1 MSGLDWIV
9 LFTTLSTIVVYGI
22 YKSRGTVN
30 IDGFLLGNKSFPWY
44 HVTLS
49 VMATQAS
56 AITFLSAPGLAF
68 SSGMAFVQFYF
79 GLPLAMIVLCITFV
93 PIFHRLKV
101 YTAYEFLENR
111 FDLKTRALT
120 AFLFLVQRGLSTG
133 ISIYAAS
140 IILSTVLNIDTTFTT
155 VFIGSVVII
164 YTVYG
169 GTKAVSYTQLL
180 QMSVI
185 FSGLLL
191 AGILVVN
198 LLPETVGFGKAL
210 QIAGKMGRTNAIDF
224 SFDWNNQYTV
234 WSGLIGGFFLQ
245 LSYFGTDQSQV
256 GRYLTGSSISQS
268 RLGLLMNGLVKIPMQ
283 FLILLIGVL
292 VFTFY
297 QYHQPPVFFN
307 SYELG
312 KLEKSQYAPELN
324 KIKSDY
330 TNAFNDKQTE
340 VKKLEI
346 ALDANDESAIN
357 SQRVLLQNADKKT
370 KAIRQ
375 QAVDLMQKNDPD
387 ADTNDNNYV
396 FLSFITRYLPH
407 GLIGL
412 LIAIV
417 FLASMGSTASALNS
431 LASTTVIDIYKRLI
445 NKQDSDKKYLSVSR
459 WATVIWGFFCILMA
473 LYASKMG
480 NLIEA
485 VNILGSLFYGT
496 ILGIFVVAFYLKKIG
511 GSATFMAA
519 IITEVIVFA
528 CWWSN
533 IMAFLWLNVVGCVL
547 LVVFAYAIQIK
558 ENRKSRLVPEVRR
571 VSPD

>member
-1 MSGLDWIV
+1 MSGIDWIV
-9 LFTTLSTIVVYGI
+9 LITTLLIIVAYGI
-22 YKSRGTVN
+22 YKSRGTAN
-30 IDGFLLGNKSFPWY
+30 IEGYLLGNHALPWY
-44 HVTLS
+44 GVTLS

-79 GLPLAMIVLCITFV
+79 GLPLAMIVLSITFV
-93 PIFHRLKV
+93 PIFHKLKV

-120 AFLFLVQRGLSTG
+120 AFLFLIQRGLSTG
-133 ISIYAAS
+133 ITIYAPS
-140 IILSTVLNIDTTFTT
+140 IILSTILDIDTTVTT
-155 VFIGSVVII
+155 LFIGGLVIS

-169 GTKAVSYTQLL
+169 GTKAVSYTQML
-180 QMSVI
+180 QMAVI
-185 FSGLLL
+185 FLGILI
-191 AGILVVN
+191 AGILVVKM
-198 LLPETVGFGKAL
+198 LPESVGFGKAL

-256 GRYLTGSSISQS
+256 GRYLTGSSVGQS
-268 RLGLLMNGLVKIPMQ
+268 RLGLLMNGLLKIPMQ

-297 QYHQPPVFFN
+297 QYHQPPIFFN

-312 KLEKSQYAPELN
+312 KLEKSPYNKELDQ
-324 KIKSDY
+324 IKSDY
-330 TNAFNDKQTE
+330 SNAFNEKQAE
-340 VKKLEI
+340 INRLEQ
-346 ALDANDESAIN
+346 AMDAKDEAGIN
-357 SQRVLLQNADKKT
+357 TQRKILENADKKT

-375 QAVDLMQKNDPD
+375 QAVDLMKKNDPD
-387 ADTNDNNYV
+387 AETNDNNYV
-396 FLSFITRYLPH
+396 FLSFVTKYLPQ

-412 LIAIV
+412 LIAII
-417 FLASMGSTASALNS
+417 FLASMGSTSSALNS
-431 LASTTVIDIYKRLI
+431 LASTTVIDIYKRLV
-445 NKQDSDKKYLSVSR
+445 NPNASDEKYLSVSR
-459 WATVIWGFFCILMA
+459 WTTIIWGLFCILMA

-496 ILGIFVVAFYLKKIG
+496 ILGIFIVAFYLKKIG
-511 GSATFMAA
+511 GAATFTAA
-519 IITEVIVFA
+519 IITEIIVFS
-528 CWWSN
+528 CWMLDL
-533 IMAFLWLNVVGCVL
+533 MAFLWLNVVGCL
-547 LVVFAYAIQIK
+547 LVMLIAMILQKFQKNVDQA
-558 ENRKSRLVPEVRR
+558 PEI
-571 VSPD
+571 

>member
-1 MSGLDWIV
+1 MSGIDWIV
-9 LFTTLSTIVVYGI
+9 LFATLFIIVAYGI
-22 YKSRGTVN
+22 YKSRGAKN

-44 HVTLS
+44 SVTLS

-68 SSGMAFVQFYF
+68 SSGMSFVQFYF

-93 PIFHRLKV
+93 PIFHKLKV
-101 YTAYEFLENR
+101 YTAYEFLEKR

-133 ISIYAAS
+133 ITIYAPS
-140 IILSTVLNIDTTFTT
+140 IILSTILDIDTTYTT
-155 VFIGSVVII
+155 LFIGGLVVT

-169 GTKAVSYTQLL
+169 GTKAVSYTQML
-180 QMSVI
+180 QMTVI
-185 FSGLLL
+185 FSGLLV
-191 AGILVVN
+191 AGILVVQ
-198 LLPETVGFGKAL
+198 LLPESVGFGKAL

-256 GRYLTGSSISQS
+256 GRYLTGSSVAQS

-297 QYHQPPVFFN
+297 QYTQPPVFFN

-312 KLEKSQYAPELN
+312 KLEKSAYGKDLE
-324 KIKSDY
+324 KIKADYSD
-330 TNAFNDKQTE
+330 AFIKKQAE
-340 VKKLEI
+340 IRQLEL
-346 ALDANDESAIN
+346 ALDAQDEQAIN
-357 SQRVLLQNADKKT
+357 AHRIILEAADKKT

-375 QAVDLMQKNDPD
+375 QAVDLMKKNDPE
-387 ADTNDNNYV
+387 AETNDNNYV
-396 FLSFITRYLPH
+396 FLSFVTRYLPQ

-412 LIAIV
+412 LIAII

-431 LASTTVIDIYKRLI
+431 LASTTVVDIYKRLI
-445 NKQDSDKKYLSVSR
+445 NQNASDEKYLSVSR
-459 WATVIWGFFCILMA
+459 WITIMWGLLSLIMA
-473 LYASKMG
+473 LFASKMG
-480 NLIEA
+480 NLLDA

-496 ILGIFVVAFYLKKIG
+496 ILGIFVVGFYLKKIG
-511 GSATFMAA
+511 GSATFIAA
-519 IITEVIVFA
+519 LVTEVIVFS
-528 CWWSN
+528 CWMMDV
-533 IMAFLWLNVVGCVL
+533 MAFLWLNVVGCVL
-547 LVVFAYAIQIK
+547 VVLIASILQRFKKK
-558 ENRKSRLVPEVRR
+558 ELEKPTI
-571 VSPD
+571 

>member
-1 MSGLDWIV
+1 MSGIDWIV
-9 LFTTLSTIVVYGI
+9 LVATLFIIVAYGI
-22 YKSRGTVN
+22 YKSRGTKN
-30 IDGFLLGNKSFPWY
+30 IDGYLLGNKSFPWY
-44 HVTLS
+44 SVTLS

-68 SSGMAFVQFYF
+68 SSGMSFVQFYF

-93 PIFHRLKV
+93 PIFHKLKV
-101 YTAYEFLENR
+101 YTAYEFLEKR

-133 ISIYAAS
+133 ITIYAPS
-140 IILSTVLNIDTTFTT
+140 IILSTILDIDTTYTT
-155 VFIGSVVII
+155 LFIGGLVVT

-169 GTKAVSYTQLL
+169 GTKAVSYTQML
-180 QMSVI
+180 QMTVI
-185 FSGLLL
+185 FSGLLV
-191 AGILVVN
+191 AGILVVQ
-198 LLPETVGFGKAL
+198 LLPESVGFGKAL

-256 GRYLTGSSISQS
+256 GRYLTGSSVAQS

-297 QYHQPPVFFN
+297 QYTQPPVFFN

-312 KLEKSQYAPELN
+312 KLEKSAYGKDLE
-324 KIKSDY
+324 KIKADYSD
-330 TNAFNDKQTE
+330 AFIKKQAE
-340 VKKLEI
+340 IRQLEL
-346 ALDANDESAIN
+346 ALDAEDEQAIN
-357 SQRVLLQNADKKT
+357 AHRIILEAADKKT

-375 QAVDLMQKNDPD
+375 QAVDLMKKNDPE
-387 ADTNDNNYV
+387 AETNDNNYV
-396 FLSFITRYLPH
+396 FLSFVTRYLPQ

-412 LIAIV
+412 LIAII

-431 LASTTVIDIYKRLI
+431 LASTTVVDIYKRLI
-445 NKQDSDKKYLSVSR
+445 NQNASDEKYLSVSR
-459 WATVIWGFFCILMA
+459 WITIMWGLLSLLMA
-473 LYASKMG
+473 LFASKMG
-480 NLIEA
+480 NLLEA

-496 ILGIFVVAFYLKKIG
+496 ILGIFVVGFYLKKIG
-511 GSATFMAA
+511 GSATFIAA
-519 IITEVIVFA
+519 LITEVIVFS
-528 CWWSN
+528 CWMMDV
-533 IMAFLWLNVVGCVL
+533 MAFLWLNVVGCVL
-547 LVVFAYAIQIK
+547 VVLIASILQRFKKNALEKPTI
-558 ENRKSRLVPEVRR
+558 
-571 VSPD
+571 

>member
-9 LFTTLSTIVVYGI
+9 LFGTLLIITVYGV
-22 YKSRGTVN
+22 YKSRGATN

-44 HVTLS
+44 YVTLS

-93 PIFHRLKV
+93 PIFHKLKI

-155 VFIGSVVII
+155 IFIGTVVVL

-185 FSGLLL
+185 FTGLFV
-191 AGILVVN
+191 AGVVVVN
-198 LLPETVGFGKAL
+198 LLPSGVGFGKAL
-210 QIAGKMGRTNAIDF
+210 QIAGKMGRTNVIDF
-224 SFDWNNQYTV
+224 DFDWNNQYTV

-307 SYELG
+307 RYELG
-312 KLEKSQYAPELN
+312 KLEKSQFAPELN
-324 KIKSDY
+324 RIKADY
-330 TNAFNDKQTE
+330 ALAFRNKQLE
-340 VKKLEI
+340 VNRLDV
-346 ALDANDESAIN
+346 ALDANDENKIN
-357 SQRVLLQNADKKT
+357 SQRVLLKAADEKT
-370 KAIRQ
+370 KAIRKE
-375 QAVDLMQKNDPD
+375 AVDLMVKNDPN
-387 ADTNDNNYV
+387 ADTNDNNYI
-396 FLSFITRYLPH
+396 FLSFVTKYLPH

-412 LIAIV
+412 LIAII

-431 LASTTVIDIYKRLI
+431 LASTTVIDIYKRLL
-445 NKQDSDKKYLSVSR
+445 NKHDTDEKYLSVSR
-459 WATVIWGFFCILMA
+459 WSTFIWGFFCILMA

-511 GSATFMAA
+511 GSATFKAA
-519 IITEVIVFA
+519 IITEVVVFA
-528 CWWSN
+528 CWWSD
-533 IMAFLWLNVVGCVL
+533 IMAFLWLNVVGCI
-547 LVVFAYAIQIK
+547 LVMFFAQIFQLINNKKAKAITI
-558 ENRKSRLVPEVRR
+558 
-571 VSPD
+571 

>member
-9 LFTTLSTIVVYGI
+9 LFTTLLVIVIYGV
-22 YKSRGTVN
+22 YKSRGTDN

-44 HVTLS
+44 YVTLS

-93 PIFHRLKV
+93 PIFHKLKI
-101 YTAYEFLENR
+101 YTAYEFLETR

-140 IILSTVLNIDTTFTT
+140 IILSTVLNINTTFTT
-155 VFIGSVVII
+155 VFIGSVVIL

-185 FSGLLL
+185 FAGLFV
-191 AGILVVN
+191 AGVVVVK

-224 SFDWNNQYTV
+224 KFDWNNQYTV

-256 GRYLTGSSISQS
+256 GRYLTGSSIGQS

-297 QYHQPPVFFN
+297 QYQQPPIFFN
-307 SYELG
+307 RYELG
-312 KLEKSQYAPELN
+312 KLEKSEYAPELN
-324 KIKSDY
+324 RIKSNY
-330 TNAFNDKQTE
+330 AEAFKNKQLE
-340 VKKLEI
+340 VNRLEV
-346 ALDANDESAIN
+346 ALDANDEQTIN
-357 SQRVLLQNADKKT
+357 SQRVLLQAADEKT
-370 KAIRQ
+370 KAIRKE
-375 QAVDLMQKNDPD
+375 AIDLMVKNDPD

-396 FLSFITRYLPH
+396 FLSFVTRYLPH

-417 FLASMGSTASALNS
+417 FLASMGSTAGALNS

-445 NKQDSDKKYLSVSR
+445 NTGATDEKYLSVSR
-459 WATVIWGFFCILMA
+459 WSTVVWGIFCLLMA

-511 GSATFMAA
+511 GSATFWAA
-519 IITEVIVFA
+519 IMTEVVVFA
-528 CWWSN
+528 CWQAN
-533 IMAFLWLNVVGCVL
+533 IMAFLWLNVVGCL
-547 LVVFAYAIQIK
+547 LVMIFAQAIQWVNNGRNK
-558 ENRKSRLVPEVRR
+558 AVTA
-571 VSPD
+571 

>member
-1 MSGLDWIV
+1 MSGIDWIV
-9 LFTTLSTIVVYGI
+9 LITTLLVIVAYGI
-22 YKSRGTVN
+22 YKSRGTEN
-30 IDGFLLGNKSFPWY
+30 IEGYLLGNQSFPWY
-44 HVTLS
+44 SVTLS

-79 GLPLAMIVLCITFV
+79 GLPLAMIVLSITFV
-93 PIFHRLKV
+93 PIFHKLKV

-120 AFLFLVQRGLSTG
+120 AFLFLIQRGLSTG
-133 ISIYAAS
+133 ITIYAPS
-140 IILSTVLNIDTTFTT
+140 IILSTILDIDTTVTT
-155 VFIGSVVII
+155 LFIGGLVIS

-169 GTKAVSYTQLL
+169 GTKAVSYTQML
-180 QMSVI
+180 QMAVI
-185 FSGLLL
+185 FSGILI
-191 AGILVVN
+191 AGILVVKM
-198 LLPETVGFGKAL
+198 LPETVGFGKAL

-256 GRYLTGSSISQS
+256 GRYLTGSSVGQS
-268 RLGLLMNGLVKIPMQ
+268 RLGLLMNGLLKIPMQ

-297 QYHQPPVFFN
+297 QYHQPPIFFN

-312 KLEKSQYAPELN
+312 KLEKSPYNKELE
-324 KIKSDY
+324 KIKTDY
-330 TNAFNDKQTE
+330 SNAFTEKQAE
-340 VKKLEI
+340 INRLEQ
-346 ALDANDESAIN
+346 AMDAKDETAIN
-357 SQRVLLQNADKKT
+357 TQRTILENADKKT

-375 QAVDLMQKNDPD
+375 KAVDLMKKNDPD
-387 ADTNDNNYV
+387 AETNDNNYV
-396 FLSFITRYLPH
+396 FLSFVTKYLPQ

-412 LIAIV
+412 LIAII
-417 FLASMGSTASALNS
+417 FLASMGSTSSALNS
-431 LASTTVIDIYKRLI
+431 LASTTVIDIYKRLV
-445 NKQDSDKKYLSVSR
+445 NPNASDEKYLSVSR
-459 WATVIWGFFCILMA
+459 WTTIIWGLFCILMA

-496 ILGIFVVAFYLKKIG
+496 ILGIFIVAFYLKKIG
-511 GSATFMAA
+511 GAATFTAA
-519 IITEVIVFA
+519 IITEIIVFS
-528 CWWSN
+528 CWMLDL
-533 IMAFLWLNVVGCVL
+533 MAFLWLNVVGCVL
-547 LVVFAYAIQIK
+547 VMLIAVILQNFQKNTVKA
-558 ENRKSRLVPEVRR
+558 EV
-571 VSPD
+571 

>member
-1 MSGLDWIV
+1 MSGIDWIV
-9 LFTTLSTIVVYGI
+9 LFATLFIIVAYGI
-22 YKSRGTVN
+22 YKSRGTEN

-44 HVTLS
+44 SVTLS

-68 SSGMAFVQFYF
+68 SSGMSFVQFYF

-93 PIFHRLKV
+93 PIYHKLKV
-101 YTAYEFLENR
+101 YTAYEFLEKR

-133 ISIYAAS
+133 ITIYAPS
-140 IILSTVLNIDTTFTT
+140 IILSTILDIDTTYTT
-155 VFIGSVVII
+155 LFIGGIVVT

-169 GTKAVSYTQLL
+169 GTKAVSYTQML
-180 QMSVI
+180 QMTVI
-185 FSGLLL
+185 FTGLLV
-191 AGILVVN
+191 AGILVVQ
-198 LLPETVGFGKAL
+198 LLPESVGFGKAL

-256 GRYLTGSSISQS
+256 GRYLTGSSVGQS

-297 QYHQPPVFFN
+297 QYNQPPIFFN

-312 KLEKSQYAPELN
+312 KLEKSAYGNDLE

-330 TNAFNDKQTE
+330 SNAFVEKQAE
-340 VKKLEI
+340 INRLEI
-346 ALDANDESAIN
+346 ALDAKDETAIN
-357 SQRVLLQNADKKT
+357 TQRTILEASDKKT

-375 QAVDLMQKNDPD
+375 QAVDLMKKNDPE
-387 ADTNDNNYV
+387 AETNDNNYV
-396 FLSFITRYLPH
+396 FLSFVTRYLPQ

-412 LIAIV
+412 LVAII

-431 LASTTVIDIYKRLI
+431 LASTTVVDIYKRLI
-445 NKQDSDKKYLSVSR
+445 NQNASDEKYLSVSR
-459 WATVIWGFFCILMA
+459 WITIMWGILSLLMA

-480 NLIEA
+480 NLLEA

-496 ILGIFVVAFYLKKIG
+496 ILGIFIVGFYLKKIG
-511 GSATFMAA
+511 GSATFIAA
-519 IITEVIVFA
+519 LLTEVIVFS
-528 CWWSN
+528 CWMMDV
-533 IMAFLWLNVVGCVL
+533 MAFLWLNVVGCVL
-547 LVVFAYAIQIK
+547 VVLIASILQRFQKNALEKPTI
-558 ENRKSRLVPEVRR
+558 
-571 VSPD
+571 

>member
-9 LFTTLSTIVVYGI
+9 LFTTLLVIVIYGI

-68 SSGMAFVQFYF
+68 SSGMSFVQFYF

-133 ISIYAAS
+133 ITIYAPS
-140 IILSTVLNIDTTFTT
+140 IILSTILNIDTTYTT
-155 VFIGSVVII
+155 IFIGTLVIA

-185 FSGLLL
+185 FAGLFI
-191 AGILVVN
+191 AGIMVVK
-198 LLPETVGFGKAL
+198 LLPDSIGFGKAL

-297 QYHQPPVFFN
+297 QYKQPPVFFN

-312 KLEKSQYAPELN
+312 KLEKSQYASQLVQ
-324 KIKSDY
+324 IKSDY
-330 TNAFNDKQTE
+330 TEAFKNKQLE
-340 VKKLEI
+340 VNRLEI
-346 ALDANDESAIN
+346 ALDADNQQAIDK
-357 SQRVLLQNADKKT
+357 QRSLLQDADEKT
-370 KAIRQ
+370 KSIRK

-396 FLSFITRYLPH
+396 FLSFVTQYLPK

-445 NKQDSDKKYLSVSR
+445 NKQDSDEKYLAVSR
-459 WATVIWGFFCILMA
+459 WATVIWGVFCIIMA

-496 ILGIFVVAFYLKKIG
+496 ILGIFIVAFYLKKIG
-511 GSATFMAA
+511 GSATFIAA

-528 CWWSN
+528 CWMSN
-533 IMAFLWLNVVGCVL
+533 IMAFLWLNVVGCI
-547 LVVFAYAIQIK
+547 LVVVIAYVIELAGMKK
-558 ENRKSRLVPEVRR
+558 EGN
-571 VSPD
+571 

>member
-1 MSGLDWIV
+1 MSGIDWIV
-9 LFTTLSTIVVYGI
+9 LVATLFIIVAYGI
-22 YKSRGTVN
+22 YKSRGTKN
-30 IDGFLLGNKSFPWY
+30 IDGYLLGNKSFPWY
-44 HVTLS
+44 SVTLS

-68 SSGMAFVQFYF
+68 SSGMSFVQFYF

-93 PIFHRLKV
+93 PIFHKLKV
-101 YTAYEFLENR
+101 YTAYEFLEKR

-133 ISIYAAS
+133 ITIYAPS
-140 IILSTVLNIDTTFTT
+140 IILSTILDIDTTYTT
-155 VFIGSVVII
+155 LFIGGLVVT

-169 GTKAVSYTQLL
+169 GTKAVSYTQML
-180 QMSVI
+180 QMTVI
-185 FSGLLL
+185 FSGLLV
-191 AGILVVN
+191 AGILVVQ
-198 LLPETVGFGKAL
+198 LLPESVGFGKAL

-256 GRYLTGSSISQS
+256 GRYLTGSSVAQS

-297 QYHQPPVFFN
+297 QYTQPPVFFN

-312 KLEKSQYAPELN
+312 KLEKSAYGKDLE
-324 KIKSDY
+324 KIKADYSD
-330 TNAFNDKQTE
+330 AFIKKQAE
-340 VKKLEI
+340 IRQLEL
-346 ALDANDESAIN
+346 ALDAEDEQAIN
-357 SQRVLLQNADKKT
+357 AHRIILEAADKKT

-375 QAVDLMQKNDPD
+375 QAVDLMKKNDPE
-387 ADTNDNNYV
+387 AETNDNNYV
-396 FLSFITRYLPH
+396 FLSFVTRYLPQ

-412 LIAIV
+412 LIAII

-431 LASTTVIDIYKRLI
+431 LASTTVVDIYKRLI
-445 NKQDSDKKYLSVSR
+445 NQNASDEKYLSVSR
-459 WATVIWGFFCILMA
+459 WITIMWGLLSLLMA
-473 LYASKMG
+473 LFASKMG
-480 NLIEA
+480 NLLEA

-496 ILGIFVVAFYLKKIG
+496 ILGIFVVGFYLKKIG
-511 GSATFMAA
+511 GSATFIAA
-519 IITEVIVFA
+519 LITEVIVFS
-528 CWWSN
+528 CWMMDV
-533 IMAFLWLNVVGCVL
+533 MAFLWLNVVGCVL
-547 LVVFAYAIQIK
+547 VVLIASILQRFQKNALEKPTI
-558 ENRKSRLVPEVRR
+558 
-571 VSPD
+571 